1 MYTKSIVRYEIK
13 PNTFLSIP
21 VRSNIKTGRG
31 NFSQIRLKSSLVKH
45 EEIRSIEAYLD
56 GKKEARRTEDALG
69 HRLSQCRDATSE

>member
-13 PNTFLSIP
+13 PNIFLSIP

-56 GKKEARRTEDALG
+56 RRKEGSAKDRRRT
-69 HRLSQCRDATSE
+69 RTSAFTVQGCS